1 MEADSNNT
9 VEHTEQN
16 VPVTDSVENVDNNIE
31 TVKQS
36 DKNTTPVVEQRDG
49 KLFVDGTRV
58 YTRDDVNKI
67 GANAK
72 REVESRLIQDLNVDS
87 IDSVK
92 GVVKALQESSPS
104 EEGSSLNVESLRD
117 AVKKREATVEEL
129 KHQVNSLKTDLL
141 LKDHMGNL
149 HNAMPGN
156 WSPEQ
161 KSAVVKL
168 MKADNM
174 LAVEGDT
181 FAIRSGDSY
190 LTVDGETP
198 DYKSAVEMVGKN
210 LGLNFGK
217 QGVEVP
223 LGETVSSQESKQSA
237 KPVDQQRVKSDPAY
251 REAYLDIRLNRK
263 GSVSSGEVTDNM
275 IKTRASEI
283 AKKKQARV

>member
-1 MEADSNNT
+1 MEADSTNT
-9 VEHTEQN
+9 VEHTEQS
-16 VPVTDSVENVDNNIE
+16 VPVTDSANSVDNME
-31 TVKQS
+31 TVKS
-36 DKNTTPVVEQRDG
+36 EKNTTPSVEQRDG
-49 KLFVDGTRV
+49 KLYVDGTRV

-104 EEGSSLNVESLRD
+104 EEGASLNVESLRD

-129 KHQVNSLKTDLL
+129 KHQVTSLKTDLL
-141 LKDHMGNL
+141 LKDHMGQLNS
-149 HNAMPGN
+149 AMPGN
-156 WSPEQ
+156 WTAEQ

-190 LTVDGETP
+190 LTTDGETP
-198 DYKSAVEMVGKN
+198 DYKSAVELVGKN

-217 QGVEVP
+217 QGVDMP
-223 LGETVSSQESKQSA
+223 LGETSSVKADKTSV
-237 KPVDQQRVKSDPAY
+237 KPADQQRVKSDPAY
-251 REAYLDIRLNRK
+251 RAAYLDLRLNRK
-263 GSVSSGEVTDNM
+263 GGVSASEITDNM

-283 AKKKQARV
+283 SKKKIA

>member
-1 MEADSNNT
+1 MEADSTNT
-9 VEHTEQN
+9 VEHTEQS
-16 VPVTDSVENVDNNIE
+16 VPVTDSANSVDNME
-31 TVKQS
+31 TVKS
-36 DKNTTPVVEQRDG
+36 EKNTTPSVEQRDG
-49 KLFVDGTRV
+49 KLYVDGTRV

-72 REVESRLIQDLNVDS
+72 REVESRLISDLNVDS

-92 GVVKALQESSPS
+92 GVVKALQDSNPS

-129 KHQVNSLKTDLL
+129 KSQVNSLKTDLL
-141 LKDHMGNL
+141 LKDHMGQLNS
-149 HNAMPGN
+149 AMPGN
-156 WSPEQ
+156 WTAEQ

-190 LTVDGETP
+190 LTTDGETP
-198 DYKSAVEMVGKN
+198 DYKSAVELVGKN

-217 QGVEVP
+217 QGVDMP
-223 LGETVSSQESKQSA
+223 LGETSSVKADKTSV
-237 KPVDQQRVKSDPAY
+237 KPADQQRVKSDPAY
-251 REAYLDIRLNRK
+251 RAAYLDLRLNRK
-263 GSVSSGEVTDNM
+263 GGVSASEITDNM

-283 AKKKQARV
+283 SKKKIA

>member
-1 MEADSNNT
+1 MEADSTNT
-9 VEHTEQN
+9 VEHTEQS
-16 VPVTDSVENVDNNIE
+16 VPVTDSANSVDNME
-31 TVKQS
+31 TVKS
-36 DKNTTPVVEQRDG
+36 EKNTTPSVEQRDG
-49 KLFVDGTRV
+49 KLYVDGTRV

-129 KHQVNSLKTDLL
+129 KQQVNSLKTDLL
-141 LKDHMGNL
+141 LKDHMGQLNS
-149 HNAMPGN
+149 AMPGN
-156 WSPEQ
+156 WTAEQ

-181 FAIRSGDSY
+181 FAIRAGESY
-190 LTVDGETP
+190 LTTDGETP
-198 DYKSAVEMVGKN
+198 DYKSAVELVGKS

-217 QGVEVP
+217 QGVDMP
-223 LGETVSSQESKQSA
+223 LGETSSVKA
-237 KPVDQQRVKSDPAY
+237 DKTAVKPADQNRVKSDPAY
-251 REAYLDIRLNRK
+251 RAAYLDLRLNRR
-263 GSVSSGEVTDNM
+263 GGVSASEITDNM
-275 IKTRASEI
+275 IKARASEI
-283 AKKKQARV
+283 SKKKIA

>member
-1 MEADSNNT
+1 MEADSTNT
-9 VEHTEQN
+9 VEHTEQS
-16 VPVTDSVENVDNNIE
+16 VPVTDSANSVDNME
-31 TVKQS
+31 TVKS
-36 DKNTTPVVEQRDG
+36 EKNTTPSVEQRDG
-49 KLFVDGTRV
+49 KLYVDGTRV

-129 KHQVNSLKTDLL
+129 KQQVNSLKTDLL
-141 LKDHMGNL
+141 LKDHMGQLNS
-149 HNAMPGN
+149 AMPGN
-156 WSPEQ
+156 WTAEQ

-181 FAIRSGDSY
+181 FAIRAGESY
-190 LTVDGETP
+190 LTTDGETP
-198 DYKSAVEMVGKN
+198 DYKSAVELVGKS

-217 QGVEVP
+217 QGVDMP
-223 LGETVSSQESKQSA
+223 LGETSSVKA
-237 KPVDQQRVKSDPAY
+237 DKTAVKPADQNRVKSDPAY
-251 REAYLDIRLNRK
+251 RAAYLDLRLNRR
-263 GSVSSGEVTDNM
+263 GGVGVSEITDNM
-275 IKTRASEI
+275 IKARASEI
-283 AKKKQARV
+283 SKKKIA

>member
-1 MEADSNNT
+1 M
-9 VEHTEQN
+9 
-16 VPVTDSVENVDNNIE
+16 E
-31 TVKQS
+31 TVKS
-36 DKNTTPVVEQRDG
+36 EKNTTPSVEQRDG
-49 KLFVDGTRV
+49 KLYVDGTRV

-72 REVESRLIQDLNVDS
+72 REVESRLISDLNVDS

-92 GVVKALQESSPS
+92 GVVKALQDSNPS

-129 KHQVNSLKTDLL
+129 KSQVNSLKTDLL
-141 LKDHMGNL
+141 LKDHMGQLNS
-149 HNAMPGN
+149 AMPGN
-156 WSPEQ
+156 WTAEQ

-181 FAIRSGDSY
+181 FAIRSGESY
-190 LTVDGETP
+190 LTTDGETP
-198 DYKSAVEMVGKN
+198 DYKSAVELVGKN

-217 QGVEVP
+217 TGVEMP
-223 LGETVSSQESKQSA
+223 LGETSSVKA
-237 KPVDQQRVKSDPAY
+237 DKTAVKPADQQRVKSDPAY

-263 GSVSSGEVTDNM
+263 GGLSSGEITDNM

-283 AKKKQARV
+283 QKGKTRNYG

>member
-1 MEADSNNT
+1 MEADSTNT
-9 VEHTEQN
+9 VEHTEQS
-16 VPVTDSVENVDNNIE
+16 VPVTDSANSVDNME
-31 TVKQS
+31 TVKS
-36 DKNTTPVVEQRDG
+36 EKNTTPSVEQRDG
-49 KLFVDGTRV
+49 KLYVDGTRV

-104 EEGSSLNVESLRD
+104 EEGASLNVESLRD

-129 KHQVNSLKTDLL
+129 KQQVNSLKTDLL
-141 LKDHMGNL
+141 LKDHMGQLNS
-149 HNAMPGN
+149 AMPGN
-156 WSPEQ
+156 WTAEQ

-181 FAIRSGDSY
+181 FAIRAGESY
-190 LTVDGETP
+190 LTTDGETP
-198 DYKSAVEMVGKN
+198 DYKSAVELVGKS

-217 QGVEVP
+217 
-223 LGETVSSQESKQSA
+223 
-237 KPVDQQRVKSDPAY
+237 
-251 REAYLDIRLNRK
+251 
-263 GSVSSGEVTDNM
+263 
-275 IKTRASEI
+275 
-283 AKKKQARV
+283 ARC

>member
-1 MEADSNNT
+1 MEADSTNT
-9 VEHTEQN
+9 VEHTEQS
-16 VPVTDSVENVDNNIE
+16 VPVTDSANSVDNME
-31 TVKQS
+31 TVKS
-36 DKNTTPVVEQRDG
+36 ENNTTPSVEQRDG
-49 KLFVDGTRV
+49 KLYVDGTRV

-104 EEGSSLNVESLRD
+104 EEGASLNVESLRD

-129 KHQVNSLKTDLL
+129 KHQVTSLKTDLL
-141 LKDHMGNL
+141 LKDHMGQLNS
-149 HNAMPGN
+149 AMPGN
-156 WSPEQ
+156 WTAEQ

-190 LTVDGETP
+190 LTTDGETP
-198 DYKSAVEMVGKN
+198 DYKSAVELVGKN

-217 QGVEVP
+217 QGVDMP
-223 LGETVSSQESKQSA
+223 LGETSSVKA
-237 KPVDQQRVKSDPAY
+237 DKTAVKPADQNRVKSDPAY
-251 REAYLDIRLNRK
+251 RAAYLDLRLNRK
-263 GSVSSGEVTDNM
+263 GGVSASEITDNM

-283 AKKKQARV
+283 SKKKIA

>member
-1 MEADSNNT
+1 MEADSKTT
-9 VEHTEQN
+9 VEHTEQS
-16 VPVTDSVENVDNNIE
+16 VPVTDSATDVDNKTE
-31 TVKQS
+31 TVKS
-36 DKNTTPVVEQRDG
+36 EKNTTPSVEVKDG
-49 KLFVDGTRV
+49 KLFVDGNRV

-92 GVVKALQESSPS
+92 GVVKALQEVNSGD
-104 EEGSSLNVESLRD
+104 EGSSLNVQSLRD

-129 KHQVNSLKTDLL
+129 KQQVTSLKTDLL
-141 LKDHMGNL
+141 LKDHMGQLNS
-149 HNAMPGN
+149 AMPGN
-156 WSPEQ
+156 WTVEQ

-181 FAIRSGDSY
+181 FAIRSGEHY
-190 LTVDGETP
+190 LTTDGETP
-198 DYKSAVEMVGKN
+198 DYASAVELVGKN

-217 QGVEVP
+217 KGVDMP
-223 LGETVSSQESKQSA
+223 LGEISNQNDSKQSSKA
-237 KPVDQQRVKSDPAY
+237 VDRKKVANDPAY
-251 REAYLDIRLNRK
+251 REAYLDVRLNRR
-263 GSVSSGEVTDNM
+263 GGVSSSEITDNM

-283 AKKKQARV
+283 QQGKTKNYS

>member
-1 MEADSNNT
+1 MEADSTNT
-9 VEHTEQN
+9 VEHTEQS
-16 VPVTDSVENVDNNIE
+16 VPVTDSENNVDSNLE

-36 DKNTTPVVEQRDG
+36 EKNTTPSVEQRDG

-149 HNAMPGN
+149 HNAMPSS
-156 WSPEQ
+156 WTAEQ

-181 FAIRSGDSY
+181 FAIRNGESY

-198 DYKSAVEMVGKN
+198 DYQGAVELVGKT

-223 LGETVSSQESKQSA
+223 LGETGSSKADKQVA
-237 KPVDQQRVKSDPAY
+237 KPIDQQRVKADPAY
-251 REAYLDIRLNRK
+251 REAYLDLRLNRR
-263 GSVSSGEVTDNM
+263 GGVSSGEITDNM
-275 IKTRASEI
+275 IKTRAGEI
-283 AKKKQARV
+283 SKKKIQA

>member
-1 MEADSNNT
+1 MEADSTNT
-9 VEHTEQN
+9 VEHTEQS
-16 VPVTDSVENVDNNIE
+16 VPVTDSATNVDNSLE

-36 DKNTTPVVEQRDG
+36 EKNTTPSVEQRDG

-72 REVESRLIQDLNVDS
+72 REVESRLISDLNVDS

-104 EEGSSLNVESLRD
+104 EEGASLNVESLRD

-141 LKDHMGNL
+141 LKDHMGQLNS
-149 HNAMPGN
+149 AMPSN
-156 WSPEQ
+156 WTAQQ
-161 KSAVVKL
+161 KSAVVTL
-168 MKADNM
+168 MKADGM

-181 FAIRSGDSY
+181 FAIRSGESY
-190 LTVDGETP
+190 LTTDGETP
-198 DYKSAVEMVGKN
+198 DYASAVELVGKN

-217 QGVEVP
+217 QGVEMP
-223 LGETVSSQESKQSA
+223 LGETSSSKADKTSV
-237 KPVDQQRVKSDPAY
+237 KPADQKRVKSDPAY
-251 REAYLDIRLNRK
+251 RAAYLDLRLNRK
-263 GSVSSGEVTDNM
+263 GGVSTSEITDNM

-283 AKKKQARV
+283 SKKKIA